1 MNIRNIPNDN
11 DLRCKKRYPTR
22 QSRAFVNAFGCVK
35 NRFIC
40 LLGVIRRLLLPAS
53 FLHTFIN
60 ITFSP
65 LLARAL
71 PFLDHR
77 SLCRLSREFIKTRPW
92 AFNRRSRQSA
102 HQKTDTACLL
112 DQSPMDLSPHLLGA
126 PLLGTNPVACERL
139 RRWWVHG
146 HERLETALGEIID
159 ASTWARNG
167 R

>member
-1 MNIRNIPNDN
+1 MQEALSDTTKSRCCQRVWMRNESFHMSFLWVLFDFF
-11 DLRCKKRYPTR
+11 C
-22 QSRAFVNAFGCVK
+22 C
-35 NRFIC
+35 
-40 LLGVIRRLLLPAS
+40 PAS

-60 ITFSP
+60 ITSSP
-65 LLARAL
+65 LLARAF

-139 RRWWVHG
+139 RPWWVHG

-159 ASTWARNG
+159 PSTWARNG
-167 R
+167 RRKYV